1 MATSAE
7 RNLELARYNG
17 ETRKWNFDKYSK
29 IHMDRH
35 QILVDLED
43 HGYKWIDE
51 RSKVHKLLNGIKTDA
66 TDVVKAQIIAR

>member
-1 MATSAE
+1 MSTSVE
-7 RNLELARYNG
+7 HNFELAMCNG

-29 IHMDRH
+29 VHMDRH
-35 QILVDLED
+35 QTLTDLED